1 MDFILSL
8 IPGGGPTALFAALVA
23 FFVWSVGLFV
33 MGRKDG
39 RVVERVRQSEQ
50 RLKDVKQAQKVY
62 DEMEILDD
70 VGLADRASRWMRD
83 NK

>member
-8 IPGGGPTALFAALVA
+8 RPGGGPTALFASLIA

>member
-8 IPGGGPTALFAALVA
+8 IPGGGPTALFASLIA
-23 FFVWSVGLFV
+23 FFIWSVGLFV

-39 RVVERVRQSEQ
+39 EVIERVRQSEQ